1 MRQRRR
7 GAFGGRARGDGPYPA
22 RAVRAGVSGTA
33 AGIPG
38 ATGIPGAAARISA
51 AAGGSPAASC
61 VGFSLVVVRVPLGT
75 AVVRLAAPAP
85 ATTAAGLLGLGAAS
99 RLQRAEA
106 SQPVV
111 QRQFDEQ
118 LEQQQ

>member
-7 GAFGGRARGDGPYPA
+7 GAFGGRARGDGPHPA
-22 RAVRAGVSGTA
+22 RAVRAGVPGTA

-75 AVVRLAAPAP
+75 AVVRLAAPA
-85 ATTAAGLLGLGAAS
+85 TTAAGLLGLGAAS

>member
-22 RAVRAGVSGTA
+22 RAVR

-85 ATTAAGLLGLGAAS
+85 ATTATGLLGLGAAS

-106 SQPVV
+106 SQ
-111 QRQFDEQ
+111 
-118 LEQQQ
+118 